1 MKDWYPKK
9 KTINIE
15 MGLVS
20 IHNLRIAPAF
30 YTNPIDLSGLCG
42 PFKVYFPHNKRTTLK
57 ISLLVCYCM
66 STLTTLIKAYSK
78 TALKQ

>member
-42 PFKVYFPHNKRTTLK
+42 PFKVYFPHNKRATLK

-78 TALKQ
+78 TAFKQ

>member
-78 TALKQ
+78 TAFKQ

>member
-30 YTNPIDLSGLCG
+30 YTIPIDLSGLCG

-78 TALKQ
+78 TAFKQ

>member
-20 IHNLRIAPAF
+20 IRNLRIAPAF
-30 YTNPIDLSGLCG
+30 YTNPIDLCGLCG

-66 STLTTLIKAYSK
+66 STTLIKAYSK
-78 TALKQ
+78 TAFKQ